1 MLSGRAR
8 AAGPWGALLG
18 ALTLVACV
26 ATEVLA
32 TPFMPEPVGP
42 RAIGRAGAVTASADD
57 LWALAVTPA
66 GLIHDRGGGGLE
78 LGASLGLH
86 ATRLSYARVGVDPQ
100 LRFPLAESRTGT
112 TSLPSFGVRLGL
124 LGGRLAFGAAR
135 FIASREELGYPRSP
149 ATTPRA
155 IDDPQRY
162 LVRALT
168 SERTV
173 WALGMAA
180 RPLCWLALGASFSI
194 SQLSFDFGRDGWVG
208 TSGDLARSEDPRLDL
223 PTQVALADD
232 VVPALGLGL
241 KLRPPHSRL
250 GLALSLELPWDAD
263 LSGRASLG
271 ATRGAPAGFRSVHA
285 EGLGTVRLAR
295 ALPIVARTGVRLAGA
310 RADLELDAEL
320 AHLPST
326 DTWSATAT
334 DLRLVAV
341 DFAGQNTVTEITSV
355 PLALATR
362 TRYRIALGSDLVLV
376 PGFMILRLGWALT
389 SASAPAALR
398 TAASAQGRTQALALG
413 LAVHSAGLR
422 LEVGWQHTLVT
433 RTATRTSAWRHWNP
447 LAEGNTEDVG
457 SGDYSSAEDLV
468 GVGLSIDVGAARRA
482 FAPPPEP
489 ALEE

>member
-1 MLSGRAR
+1 
-8 AAGPWGALLG
+8 
-18 ALTLVACV
+18 
-26 ATEVLA
+26 
-32 TPFMPEPVGP
+32 MPEPVGP

-57 LWALAVTPA
+57 VWALAVTPT
-66 GLIHDRGGGGLE
+66 GLVPARGGAGLE

-86 ATRLSYARVGVDPQ
+86 ATRLSHARVGVDPQ

-112 TSLPSFGVRLGL
+112 TSLPSFGARLGL
-124 LGGRLAFGAAR
+124 FGGRLAFGAAR

-162 LVRALT
+162 LVRAMT
-168 SERTV
+168 SQRTV

-180 RPLCWLALGASFSI
+180 RPLRWLGLGASFSI
-194 SQLSFDFGRDGWVG
+194 SQLGLDFSRDGWVG
-208 TSGDLARSEDPRLDL
+208 ASGDLARSEDPRLDL
-223 PTQVALADD
+223 PTQLSLTDD
-232 VVPALGLGL
+232 AVPALGLGL
-241 KLRPPHSRL
+241 AIRPPHSP
-250 GLALSLELPWDAD
+250 LALAASVELPWDAD
-263 LSGRASLG
+263 LGGRASIG
-271 ATRGAPAGFRSVHA
+271 ATRGAPVGLRSVHA
-285 EGLGTVRLAR
+285 EGRGEVHLAR
-295 ALPIVARTGVRLAGA
+295 PLPIVARTGVRLAGA

-320 AHLPST
+320 CHLPSAGG
-326 DTWSATAT
+326 WSATAT
-334 DLRLVAV
+334 DLRLIGV
-341 DFAGQNTVTEITSV
+341 DFANQNTVTELTSV
-355 PLALATR
+355 PMALATR

-389 SASAPAALR
+389 SATAPAALR
-398 TAASAQGRTQALALG
+398 TAASAQGQTQALALG

-433 RTATRTSAWRHWNP
+433 RTSTRASAWRHWNP
-447 LAEGNTEDVG
+447 LVPGNAEDVG

-482 FAPPPEP
+482 FSPPPEP